1 MKCLVTGVSGF
12 LGGAV
17 ARAAAAAGHDVVGL
31 GRRAEPPTD
40 VPCAY
45 EQVDFSSP
53 HALAEV
59 VRAARPDC
67 VLHFAGAASVGNS
80 LANPLADFE
89 ASTLLWYRLLDAV
102 RRSETNPLVVLA
114 SSAAVY
120 GSPEILPTPETAPL
134 RPESPY
140 GFHKVMCE
148 LAGQEFARCFGLRVA
163 AFRYFSIFGP
173 RQRRLLVWEIF
184 EQLRKGTNELHL
196 KGTGDEQ
203 RDYLAEDEAAGMTVA
218 LAEALSMRKIA
229 DFTAFNVASGKSVTV
244 RAVVEALCKCAGHS
258 PEIAFGSRPIP
269 GNPSRWQADIAKL
282 RAELSEWA
290 AAPFGD
296 SLAKC
301 VLRWGAGKEMV
312 EKC

>member
-1 MKCLVTGVSGF
+1 MKFLVTGVTGF

-17 ARAAAAAGHDVVGL
+17 ARAAVAAGHEVVGL
-31 GRRAEPPTD
+31 GRRAEPPAD

-45 EQVDFSSP
+45 AQVDFSSP
-53 HALAEV
+53 QALEEV
-59 VRAARPDC
+59 IRAAQPEC

-134 RPESPY
+134 KPESPY

-163 AFRYFSIFGP
+163 ALRYFSIFGP

-184 EQLRKGTNELHL
+184 DQLRKGGGELRL
-196 KGTGDEQ
+196 KGTGEEE

-218 LAEALSMRKIA
+218 LAERLARSEEAGFQAI
-229 DFTAFNVASGKSVTV
+229 NIASGMSVSVRTV
-244 RAVVEALCKCAGHS
+244 AEQLCAKLLLS
-258 PEIAFGSRPIP
+258 PEICVGGQTVA
-269 GNPSRWQADIAKL
+269 GNPSRWQADVSLL
-282 RAELSEWA
+282 RSHLHDCEVRPFSE
-290 AAPFGD
+290 
-296 SLAKC
+296 SLADC
-301 VLRWGAGKEMV
+301 VSAWSDEAV
-312 EKC
+312 A

>member
-1 MKCLVTGVSGF
+1 MKFLVTGVTGF

-17 ARAAAAAGHDVVGL
+17 ARAAAAAGHEVIGL
-31 GRRAEPPTD
+31 GRREEPPAD

-45 EQVDFSSP
+45 AQVDFASP
-53 HALAEV
+53 QALEETI
-59 VRAARPDC
+59 RAAEPEC

-89 ASTLLWYRLLDAV
+89 ASTLLWYRLLNAV
-102 RRSETNPLVVLA
+102 RRSECNPLTVLA

-148 LAGQEFARCFGLRVA
+148 LAGREFARCFGLRVA

-184 EQLRKGTNELHL
+184 EQLRNGASELRL
-196 KGTGDEQ
+196 KGTGDEE
-203 RDYLAEDEAAGMTVA
+203 RDYLAEDEVTGLTVA
-218 LAEALSMRKIA
+218 LVEKLAGVRDAEFRAINMASGVSASVRMVAEQLGASLALSPKI
-229 DFTAFNVASGKSVTV
+229 SVGERTM
-244 RAVVEALCKCAGHS
+244 A
-258 PEIAFGSRPIP
+258 
-269 GNPSRWQADIAKL
+269 GNPSRWQADVSLL
-282 RAELSEWA
+282 RAYLPRWKAKPLSKSLSECVSIWSR
-290 AAPFGD
+290 GD
-296 SLAKC
+296 
-301 VLRWGAGKEMV
+301 RMTP
-312 EKC
+312 

>member
-1 MKCLVTGVSGF
+1 MKFLVTGVTGF

-17 ARAAAAAGHDVVGL
+17 ARAAAAAGHEVIGL
-31 GRRAEPPTD
+31 GRREEPPAD

-45 EQVDFSSP
+45 AQVDFVSP
-53 HALAEV
+53 QALEETI
-59 VRAARPDC
+59 RAAEPEC

-102 RRSETNPLVVLA
+102 RRSECNPLTVLA

-148 LAGQEFARCFGLRVA
+148 LAGREFARCFGLRVA

-184 EQLRKGTNELHL
+184 EQLRNGASELRL
-196 KGTGDEQ
+196 KGTGNEE
-203 RDYLAEDEAAGMTVA
+203 RDYLAEDEAAAAAVM
-218 LAEALSMRKIA
+218 LAEVLATHMSTG
-229 DFTAFNVASGKSVTV
+229 FTTFNVASGQSVSV
-244 RAVVEALCKCAGHS
+244 RVVVEELCKCVERT
-258 PEIAFGSRPIP
+258 PEIVFGGNSIP
-269 GNPSRWQADIAKL
+269 GNPSRWQAD
-282 RAELSEWA
+282 LSEMRRA
-290 AAPFGD
+290 VPRLQIQAFGD
-296 SLAKC
+296 SLADC
-301 VLRWGAGKEMV
+301 VRKWSLSI
-312 EKC
+312 